1 MEAADTDHNTYI
13 DYQEFIAAASDKA
26 RLLNSKNLQA
36 AFKIMDRDGS
46 GRISVEEIREVF
58 DTMGTKK
65 DIRLWEAIMSEVDR
79 DGDRMISFQEFEQ
92 AMLHNVN

>member
-65 DIRLWEAIMSEVDR
+65 DIRLWESIMSEVDR
-79 DGDRMISFQEFEQ
+79 DGDRMISFQEFE
-92 AMLHNVN
+92 

>member
-79 DGDRMISFQEFEQ
+79 DGDRMISFQEFE
-92 AMLHNVN
+92 

>member
-1 MEAADTDHNTYI
+1 MDAADTDHNTYI

-65 DIRLWEAIMSEVDR
+65 DIRLWESIMSEVDR
-79 DGDRMISFQEFEQ
+79 DGDRMISFQEFE
-92 AMLHNVN
+92 